1 MIIGI
6 GNDLTDIRRIET
18 SLQRFG
24 RRFTDRIFT
33 PDEQARA
40 DRLARPAAS
49 YAKRF
54 AAKEACAKALGTGFC
69 DGVFW
74 RNLEVVNLPGG
85 QPSMTLT
92 GGARERLDAI
102 TPPGMTARIHLTL
115 TDEYPLAH
123 AVVLISAEPS
133 TPATPAT
140 PAPSAAPATSARPAT
155 SFRTAPSP

>member
-33 PDEQARA
+33 PAEQARA
-40 DRLARPAAS
+40 DRLAKPAAS

-54 AAKEACAKALGTGFC
+54 AAKEACSKALGTGFS

-74 RNLEVVNLPGG
+74 RDLEVVNLPGG

-92 GGARERLDAI
+92 GGARDRLDAL

-123 AVVLISAEPS
+123 AVVLISAEP
-133 TPATPAT
+133 
-140 PAPSAAPATSARPAT
+140 APSASSATSATSARPAT
-155 SFRTAPSP
+155 SFCTAPSP